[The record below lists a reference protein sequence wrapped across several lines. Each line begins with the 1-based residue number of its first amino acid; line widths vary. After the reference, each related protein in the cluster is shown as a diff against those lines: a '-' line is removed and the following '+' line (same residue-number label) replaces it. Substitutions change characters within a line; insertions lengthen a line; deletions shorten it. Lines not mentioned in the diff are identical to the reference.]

1 MKNSA
6 SLKNKVFSR
15 IDLIRQVE
23 RWKLLDKKIV
33 FTNGCFDILHKGHIE
48 LLSKAARLGDI
59 LIVGLNADSSVK
71 RLKGEDRPVNDENF
85 RSEMMAGLV
94 IVDAVS
100 LFEEDTPYEL
110 IEAIV
115 PDILV
120 KGGDYKPEDVVGA
133 ETVIKN
139 GGNVEIIPLVKG
151 YSTTAIIQKIR
162 EL

>member
-6 SLKNKVFSR
+6 SVKDKIYNR
-15 IDLIRQVE
+15 IDLARQVE
-23 RWKLLDKKIV
+23 RWKLLNKKIV

-48 LLSKAARLGDI
+48 LLSKAAQLGDI
-59 LIVGLNADSSVK
+59 LIVGLNADASVK
-71 RLKGEDRPVNDENF
+71 KLKGEDRPVNDENF
-85 RSEMMAGLV
+85 RSEIMAGLL

-110 IEAIV
+110 IETIV

-151 YSTTAIIQKIR
+151 YSTTGIIQKIR